1 MAFSETI
8 EILRSLK
15 TDLGSRFAEVLKKR
29 YLQRRQKDLV
39 SVLGFLESPEKP
51 VGEEMFPYLTF
62 NQKKAKGIEI
72 YQR

>member
-29 YLQRRQKDLV
+29 YLQRRQKDIV

-51 VGEEMFPYLTF
+51 VGEEMFSYLTF
-62 NQKKAKGIEI
+62 NQTKAKGIEI